1 MQSLISKYS
10 FLPLLLLFCPFV
22 LTSCLDSSTNSGQ
35 QRQNILET
43 AKEVTQGQ
51 GGDQVLTTFV
61 GLLEDADLDSTVANN
76 GPLTVIAP
84 TNDAFSNLPEG
95 LLDSLETPD
104 LVNILRYHVVEEIVN
119 YTQISGEEEIQSMLG
134 ENLFF
139 ERVQGA
145 TQDSLFINNSYFLGG
160 LQATNGLIFVVD
172 EVLFPDTYLNAAGLI
187 AKRPQLNSLESAIE
201 GANLTTTL
209 SDTTAAYTVFAPTNE
224 ALENTDLS
232 GDEIQY
238 HVLPEKV
245 FSNGLSSGTYTT
257 LSGEDITVEVSGGTI
272 TLNGEATITEAN
284 IEGTNGV
291 VHIIDM
297 ALSPPSE

>member
-1 MQSLISKYS
+1 M
-10 FLPLLLLFCPFV
+10 